1 MTNKDKYLKD
11 GVDVEEFIC
20 GLRDYL
26 DSHNDNY
33 DTSNLINNYL
43 NKTVKP
49 TLTEDEKV
57 ILRNLQQEIYKYI
70 GRDDRG
76 YLYIAKRN
84 KNDFSGRG
92 MNLAVYDVFGHLF
105 QFIKPRRRI

>member
-11 GVDVEEFIC
+11 GVDRAEFIC

-26 DSHNDNY
+26 DSHRDNY

-43 NKTVKP
+43 NKQAKP
-49 TLTEDEKV
+49 TLKADEKV
-57 ILRNLQQEIYKYI
+57 ILKNIPIIYSKIRRYEFDLYVS
-70 GRDDRG
+70 RDNCTCSD
-76 YLYIAKRN
+76 
-84 KNDFSGRG
+84 
-92 MNLAVYDVFGHLF
+92 DVRLPFDHLF